1 MQPLGSSVP
10 LNCLRLVLL
19 FPYSSLKSL
28 IRMLITSKQM
38 VSAKQGMWRRFF
50 CTRENLPSIR
60 MPPFSFSDSLALYY
74 WMAADSCL
82 MKNTAFSIYM
92 GFMISLGEEL
102 FLIIM
107 DFSSLGYFDVGYIME
122 DLLSF

>member
-1 MQPLGSSVP
+1 
-10 LNCLRLVLL
+10 
-19 FPYSSLKSL
+19 
-28 IRMLITSKQM
+28 
-38 VSAKQGMWRRFF
+38 
-50 CTRENLPSIR
+50 
-60 MPPFSFSDSLALYY
+60 
-74 WMAADSCL
+74 

-122 DLLSF
+122 DLLNFWLICIFR